1 VSTDL
6 LAEHLG
12 YVSDSARLQR
22 FSSAISA
29 VVRPGD
35 RVADLGCGSGILG
48 LLCLR
53 AGASHVYAVDESSMI
68 DLARETMARCG
79 LSDRVTFLH
88 GRSQA
93 LSLPEKVDVVV
104 CDHIGGF
111 GFDYSI
117 MELLRD
123 ANRRFLKPGGTC
135 IPANIR
141 LHVAPVESQ
150 GCYDLANAWSAAEV
164 PPEFHWVRERLVN
177 SRHLVALKESEL
189 LGISRELGSVT
200 PSTEKPDYLSW
211 KTALQIHR
219 SGVMHG
225 LGGWFDATLAPGIGM
240 TNSPLSEHRI
250 DRVQAFLPIEEAVVV
265 EPGEHV
271 QVQLMARP
279 DDALIAW
286 DVAFPR
292 TGKLFRQSTWA
303 SMSLSPERLRNSS
316 ASRVPRLSREGR
328 ARSTVLGYCDGRRTA
343 QEIEDAIL
351 REHPNL
357 LPTKA
362 EICRLVTSV
371 LARDTT
377 SE

>member
-1 VSTDL
+1 MSTDL

-22 FSSAISA
+22 FGSAIAAA
-29 VVRPGD
+29 VKPGD

-79 LSDRVTFLH
+79 LGERVTFLH

-93 LSLPEKVDVVV
+93 LSLPERVDVVV

-111 GFDYSI
+111 GFDYGI
-117 MELLRD
+117 VELLHD

-135 IPANIR
+135 IPESLR

-150 GCYDLANAWSAAEV
+150 RCHDIANAWGAAQV
-164 PPEFHWVRERLVN
+164 PAEFHWVRERLVN
-177 SRHLVALKESEL
+177 SRHLVALQEGEL
-189 LGISRELGSVT
+189 LGPSAELGSV
-200 PSTEKPDYLSW
+200 SLRAQKADYLSW
-211 KTALQIHR
+211 KASLPIRR
-219 SGVMHG
+219 SGTMHG

-240 TNSPLSEHRI
+240 TNSPLSEQRI
-250 DRVQAFLPIEEAVVV
+250 DRLQAFLPIDEAVAV
-265 EPGEHV
+265 EAGDHV
-271 QVQLMARP
+271 EVQLMARP

-286 DVAFPR
+286 DVAFAR
-292 TGKLFRQSTWA
+292 TGKRFRQSTWA
-303 SMSLSPERLRNSS
+303 SLPLSAERLRNAS
-316 ASRVPRLSREGR
+316 ASRVPRLSREGL

-343 QEIEDAIL
+343 QQIEDAIL
-351 REHPNL
+351 REHPTL
-357 LPTKA
+357 VPTPA
-362 EICRLVTSV
+362 EIRRLVASV
-371 LARDTT
+371 LAKETT
-377 SE
+377 SD